1 MMQRD
6 DNGVRIV
13 VEDVNPAGPLSKNE
27 GGPGRRRGRRGRR
40 REGGG

>member
-1 MMQRD
+1 MQRD

-40 REGGG
+40 REGGGG